1 MREYIIDVEERLNKL
16 ADRVMSDPVIRRSVT
31 SRPDRS
37 KPRNKR
43 DYTQQRKLKEK
54 FLVFSS

>member
-1 MREYIIDVEERLNKL
+1 MQGSGATQKINPQIYRYKER
-16 ADRVMSDPVIRRSVT
+16 AQIRKDQRH
-31 SRPDRS
+31 DHS